1 MREKCLCLDQ
11 TLYHRK
17 KEMPPIYNYRC
28 NYCSREWEEVLEEK
42 DKLAP
47 TKVMQP
53 IECDIF
59 IAPHAGMA
67 KCDIELVEE
76 EPDI

>member
-1 MREKCLCLDQ
+1 
-11 TLYHRK
+11 
-17 KEMPPIYNYRC
+17 MPPIYNYRC

-53 IECDIF
+53 IECDI
-59 IAPHAGMA
+59 
-67 KCDIELVEE
+67 ELVEE
-76 EPDI
+76 ESDI